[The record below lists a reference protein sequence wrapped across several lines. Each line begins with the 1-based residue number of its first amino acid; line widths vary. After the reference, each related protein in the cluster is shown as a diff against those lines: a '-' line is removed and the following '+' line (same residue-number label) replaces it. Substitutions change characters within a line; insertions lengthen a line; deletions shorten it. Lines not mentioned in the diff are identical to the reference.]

1 MNNKLLEL
9 YQITSKHSNYQILP
23 SALKR
28 LLNSK
33 EVQTFSRYEK
43 ERLDLLKTHLSFENK
58 KILDIGGNTGYFSFE
73 ISDLGAKEIIYIEG
87 NKNHTDFVREAAKVT
102 GKNIKCFNEYLNF
115 SEPPKDAPFDI
126 ILLFNVIHHLGD
138 DFGDKNITKEQAKS
152 EMKSA
157 INYFADLTDFLVL
170 QMGFCWKGNT
180 NQLLFENGTKTEMIN
195 FIKDATKENWEILTI
210 GIAEVNNHTQK
221 TFYKNLNSENIKRI
235 DALGEFRNRPIFILK
250 KR

>member
-23 SALKR
+23 SALKQ

-43 ERLDLLKTHLSFENK
+43 ERLDFLKTHLSFENK

-73 ISDLGAKEIIYIEG
+73 VTDLGAKEVIYIEG

-102 GKNIKCFNEYLNF
+102 GKNIKCLNEYLNF
-115 SEPPKDAPFDI
+115 SEPLEGAPFDI
-126 ILLFNVIHHLGD
+126 VLLFNVIHHLGD
-138 DFGDKNITKEQAKS
+138 DFGDKNITKEQAKN
-152 EMKSA
+152 EMKRA
-157 INYFADLTDFLVL
+157 INYFSGLTEFLVL

-180 NQLLFENGTKTEMIN
+180 NQLLFADGTKSEMIH
-195 FIKDATKENWEILTI
+195 FINDATKDKWEVLTI
-210 GIAEVNNHTQK
+210 GIAEDNNHTQK
-221 TFYKNLNSENIKRI
+221 TVYKDLNSENIKRI